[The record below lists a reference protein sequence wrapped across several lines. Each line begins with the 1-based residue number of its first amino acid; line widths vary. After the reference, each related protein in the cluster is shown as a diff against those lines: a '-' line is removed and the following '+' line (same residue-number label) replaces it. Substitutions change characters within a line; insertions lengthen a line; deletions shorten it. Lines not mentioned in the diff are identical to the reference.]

1 MNSNLHFKANGSFW
15 YGFSLL
21 IQRCFKHKFTAL
33 YRILYPAFL
42 ITKSCRNQKM
52 KQIFPIEIIENSI
65 ELHRFQHLKKSR
77 MIYAILLL
85 SISFLILLT
94 LIVKIDLY
102 ATSPG
107 VIIVDI
113 HRDSLKSELIQSGNH
128 NGNNNN
134 TQSVNLNIST
144 ESDLIVECFVS
155 PFDIA
160 LLKLNDP
167 VNFQIK
173 ALHYDQWGIA
183 NGKIIQIDH
192 QALMV
197 TGKLKY
203 KVVCSFHETSVLL
216 KNIPVNLK
224 TGMTLKA
231 KFKIAK
237 RTVFQLLFNKPNDWH
252 SLS

>member
-1 MNSNLHFKANGSFW
+1 
-15 YGFSLL
+15 
-21 IQRCFKHKFTAL
+21 
-33 YRILYPAFL
+33 
-42 ITKSCRNQKM
+42 M

-77 MIYAILLL
+77 VIYAILLM

-94 LIVKIDLY
+94 LIVKIDIY

-107 VIIVDI
+107 VISVDI
-113 HRDSLKSELIQSGNH
+113 HGDPLQLKLIQSGNSD
-128 NGNNNN
+128 N
-134 TQSVNLNIST
+134 TQSVNLNISP

-155 PFDIA
+155 PLDIT

-167 VNFQIK
+167 VSFQVK
-173 ALHYDQWGIA
+173 AFQYDQWGMA

-197 TGKLKY
+197 KEKLKY
-203 KVVCSFHETSVLL
+203 KVICSFHETSVLL
-216 KNIPVNLK
+216 RNIPVNLK
-224 TGMTLKA
+224 TGMTLTA

-237 RTVFQLLFNKPNDWH
+237 RTVFQLLFDKLNDLH